1 MLMLVCVEKGF
12 LILNLKLILDQKGE
26 GMKVYIGTRL
36 ETTNNPNFNTTHR
49 TGRFI
54 SMKWYCSKCKKHLK
68 ISFKGNVYGLEE
80 KK

>member
-1 MLMLVCVEKGF
+1 
-12 LILNLKLILDQKGE
+12 
-26 GMKVYIGTRL
+26 MKVYIGTRL